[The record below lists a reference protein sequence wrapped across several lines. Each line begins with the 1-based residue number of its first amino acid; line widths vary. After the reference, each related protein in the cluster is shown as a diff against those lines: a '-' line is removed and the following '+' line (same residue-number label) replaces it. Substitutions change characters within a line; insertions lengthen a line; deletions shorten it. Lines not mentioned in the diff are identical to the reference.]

1 MNTAAAFM
9 LAILPFLDVVTKVT
23 IGTALSTGANGRNCL
38 VSHDGMTLL
47 FQLLN
52 RGHACTERS
61 FTRNPSCRNDKRPVR
76 GTRRSTGTR
85 GIYAFYVNVL
95 RSLAP

>member
-1 MNTAAAFM
+1 MSTAAAFM

-23 IGTALSTGANGRNCL
+23 VGTARSAGANGRKYL

-52 RGHACTERS
+52 PSGFMESMHAPTD
-61 FTRNPSCRNDKRPVR
+61 P
-76 GTRRSTGTR
+76 
-85 GIYAFYVNVL
+85 
-95 RSLAP
+95 